1 MTPQTM
7 AQERR
12 PRRRPALTRSR
23 LYRLLVPAAVVLVA
37 AGTLIVLA
45 LAAAVLLGVL
55 PYPGR

>member
-1 MTPQTM
+1 MTPQTT

-45 LAAAVLLGVL
+45 LAAGVLLGVL